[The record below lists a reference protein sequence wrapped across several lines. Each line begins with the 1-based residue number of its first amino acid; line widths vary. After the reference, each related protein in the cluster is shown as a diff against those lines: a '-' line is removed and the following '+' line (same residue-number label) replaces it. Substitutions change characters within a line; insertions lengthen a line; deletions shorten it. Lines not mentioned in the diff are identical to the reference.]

1 MNSCG
6 SYLEVINP
14 DKVLLPD
21 VLLIAPVDD
30 SPSPFTVIASPILIP
45 PEIFKSAPSAIV
57 VAPSVVPRLVALV
70 AIRTPSEIVE
80 APV

>member
-1 MNSCG
+1 MV
-6 SYLEVINP
+6 LPKVINP

-45 PEIFKSAPSAIV
+45 PEIFNSAPFAIV
-57 VAPSVVPRLVALV
+57 VAPVSYTHLTLPTIYSV
-70 AIRTPSEIVE
+70 
-80 APV
+80 